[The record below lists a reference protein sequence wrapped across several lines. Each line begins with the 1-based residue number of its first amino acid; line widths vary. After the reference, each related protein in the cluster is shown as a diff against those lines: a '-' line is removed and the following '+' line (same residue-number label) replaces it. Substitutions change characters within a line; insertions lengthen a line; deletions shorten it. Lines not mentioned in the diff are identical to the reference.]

1 MYRKTLYIISDCSLK
16 EMKKI
21 TIGYIFY
28 ETRPRKDEEA
38 FLKISKKKGVKL
50 VMINAYK
57 DLKEDELKDKIK
69 DCDIIYN
76 NSAENEALEI
86 AKTIEEMGKKVME
99 SSNSFYY
106 DEDKWMFFL
115 KCQKYKIPTPK
126 TILLSQ
132 NFNIARR
139 ELEEFNQWPVIL
151 KRVEGT
157 NGQYVDKADNLREA
171 ERIINKFWRK
181 GSERLPIIAQE
192 FIKTGICYRVTV
204 IGGKVVQTAIKESKG
219 WKASG
224 VSVYSRKK
232 FKVDKQLGMMIKKI
246 NKAFRINI
254 YGIDLFK
261 INGKWIVLEINSEPS
276 FDFFLKERNKIVE
289 LVLDF
294 LIKKARA

>member
-1 MYRKTLYIISDCSLK
+1 
-16 EMKKI
+16 MKKI

-28 ETRPRKDEEA
+28 ETCPRKDEKA

-57 DLKEDELKDKIK
+57 DLSEDELKDKIK

-86 AKTIEEMGKKVME
+86 VKTIEELGKKVIE
-99 SSNSFYY
+99 TSESFYY
-106 DEDKWMFFL
+106 DEEKWMFFL
-115 KCQKYKIPTPK
+115 KSQKHKIPTPK

-132 NFNIARR
+132 NFNIEKK
-139 ELEEFNQWPVIL
+139 ELEKFNQWPVIL

-157 NGQYVDKADNLREA
+157 NGNYVEKADNLKEA
-171 ERIINKFWRK
+171 ERIIKKFWRK

-224 VSVYSRKK
+224 ISVYSKKK
-232 FKVDKQLGMMIKKI
+232 FKVDKQLEGIVKKI
-246 NKAFRINI
+246 NKAFKINI

-261 INGKWIVLEINSEPS
+261 KNGKWIVLEINSEPS
-276 FDFFLKERNKIVE
+276 FDFFLKERNRIVG

-294 LIKKARA
+294 LIKKAK